1 MNTWKTAN
9 AVVRRLEATIPVDAP
24 FEGDVRQVTRR
35 RTTGVELRV
44 RDDVGGWA
52 W

>member
-9 AVVRRLEATIPVDAP
+9 AVVRRLEGGLQPLKDLDA
-24 FEGDVRQVTRR
+24 
-35 RTTGVELRV
+35 ELRV
-44 RDDVGGWA
+44 REDVGGWA